1 MSQQSAAGK
10 GDGTYRVYDSPG
22 GDAYIVEVP
31 VGDAGTDDIGVEADV
46 DTITVTL
53 RGESESRVFD
63 FPLDLDTDNVRAERK
78 GGVLRITAPKAL
90 AGKRRV
96 IRVEQAA

>member
-1 MSQQSAAGK
+1 MSHQPAPGTA
-10 GDGTYRVYDSPG
+10 DGTARVYDSPG
-22 GDAYIVEVP
+22 GDAYILEIP
-31 VGDAGTDDIGVEADV
+31 VGDARSDEIGVEADV
-46 DTITVTL
+46 DSITVKL
-53 RGESESRVFD
+53 RGESRVFE

-78 GGVLRITAPKAL
+78 QAVLRITAPKAL